1 VTPNQPGHQ
10 QPTHRDLDPH
20 LHRYAQ
26 RTAGM
31 TASEIRAL
39 FAVASR
45 PEVVSLAG
53 GMPYLPALP
62 LDSLADELAQMVITD
77 GMTALQYGSAQGT
90 PELRERICEVMA
102 LEGIRA
108 HPDDVTVTVGSQMA
122 LDMVTRIFCDPGD
135 VVLAEAPSYVGA
147 LGTFASYQAQVVQ
160 VPMDDDGVIPTEL
173 DAALCSLR
181 AQGRTPKFLYTIPNF
196 HNPAGVTLAVARRA
210 DVLRLCS
217 AHRVLIV
224 EDNPYGL
231 LGFDGQ
237 IYPAMRSTDPDNVVY
252 LGSFSKTFAPGLRV
266 GWALA
271 PHAVREKLVLAAESA
286 TLCPPTFTQFVVSR
300 YLAQHDWKGQIKS
313 YREVY
318 RERRDAMLAA
328 LAQHMPPGCRWTH
341 PAGGFYV
348 WLTVPEGL
356 DTKAMLPRAVTQRVA
371 YVPGTAFYADCD
383 ISQGDNSRRDNSRED
398 NSSGDNSP
406 AGRLIR
412 LSFCYPTPER
422 ITEGVRR
429 LAAVLEGELELQR
442 TFGNVRPRPMF
453 GPQSPSPD
461 TA

>member
-1 VTPNQPGHQ
+1 MTPTPDQSGRK
-10 QPTHRDLDPH
+10 QPTQRNLDPH

-62 LDSLADELAQMVITD
+62 LDSLADELAGMVAAE
-77 GMTALQYGSAQGT
+77 GVTALQYGSAQGT
-90 PELRERICEVMA
+90 PDLRERICEVMA
-102 LEGIRA
+102 MEGIRA
-108 HPDDVTVTVGSQMA
+108 HADDVTVTVGSQMA

-147 LGTFASYQAQVVQ
+147 LTTFASYQAHVVQ
-160 VPMDDDGVIPTEL
+160 VPMDDEGLIPVEL
-173 DAALCSLR
+173 DAALGSLR
-181 AQGRTPKFLYTIPNF
+181 AAGRTPKFLYTIPNF
-196 HNPAGVTLAVARRA
+196 HNPAGVTLAVPRRTEI
-210 DVLRLCS
+210 LRLC
-217 AHRVLIV
+217 AEHRVLIV

-237 IYPAMRSTDPDNVVY
+237 TYPAMRAADPDNVVY

-286 TLCPPTFTQFVVSR
+286 TLCPPTFTQFVVAR
-300 YLAQHDWKGQIKS
+300 YLAAHDWKGQIKTYQEA
-313 YREVY
+313 YRI
-318 RERRDAMLAA
+318 RRDAMLDA
-328 LAQHMPPGCRWTH
+328 LAHHLPPGCRWTH

-371 YVPGTAFYADCD
+371 YVPGTAFYAESDR
-383 ISQGDNSRRDNSRED
+383 SAAARMM
-398 NSSGDNSP
+398 
-406 AGRLIR
+406 R

-429 LAAVLEGELELQR
+429 LAAVLDNELELQR
-442 TFGNVRPRPMF
+442 TFGNLRPRTMS
-453 GPQSPSPD
+453 GSQSPSPD

>member
-1 VTPNQPGHQ
+1 MTSTPTPNQPHRKR
-10 QPTHRDLDPH
+10 PTQRDLDPH

-62 LDSLADELAQMVITD
+62 LDSLADELAQMVATE

-90 PELRERICEVMA
+90 AELRERICEVMA
-102 LEGIRA
+102 MEGIRA
-108 HPDDVTVTVGSQMA
+108 HADDVTVTVGSQMA

-147 LGTFASYQAQVVQ
+147 LTTFASYQAQVVQ
-160 VPMDDDGVIPTEL
+160 VPMDDDGLIPDEL

-181 AQGRTPKFLYTIPNF
+181 AQGRTAKFLYTIPNF
-196 HNPAGVTLAVARRA
+196 HNPAGVTMAVPRRA
-210 DVLRLCS
+210 EVLRLC
-217 AHRVLIV
+217 AEYQVLIV

-237 IYPAMRSTDPDNVVY
+237 TYPAMRAADPDNVVY

-271 PHAVREKLVLAAESA
+271 PHAVREKLVLAQESA
-286 TLCPPTFTQFVVSR
+286 TLCPPTFTQFVVAR
-300 YLAQHDWKGQIKS
+300 YLAAHDWKGQIKTYQEA
-313 YREVY
+313 YRI
-318 RERRDAMLAA
+318 RRDAMLEA
-328 LAQHMPPGCRWTH
+328 LAHHLPPGCRWTR

-371 YVPGTAFYADCD
+371 YVPGTAFYAESDR
-383 ISQGDNSRRDNSRED
+383 S
-398 NSSGDNSP
+398 
-406 AGRLIR
+406 AAARLMR

-429 LAAVLEGELELQR
+429 LATVLDNELELQR
-442 TFGNVRPRPMF
+442 TFGSLRPRTVF